1 MKVLKTNSPMR
12 VILLLSMLLAISGCT
27 VKLIASYDETTD
39 KNVTALQR
47 KMESFLTDLEAKDG
61 LPECSYEK
69 NSTFYSESKVDLS
82 AIKVRAEAIPKNEIT
97 VKQITLLGSSLI
109 DLESLHKLK
118 DKKPKS
124 SGQLKCIS
132 ADEIAPLRAAFNSIF
147 TAILKLELAKKRGEE
162 D

>member
-1 MKVLKTNSPMR
+1 MKMLSIVTSLR
-12 VILLLSMLLAISGCT
+12 VILLALILFVVSGCA

-47 KMESFLTDLEAKDG
+47 KFETFLTDLESKDG

-69 NSTFYSESKVDLS
+69 NSDFYSASKVDLS
-82 AIKVRAEAIPKNEIT
+82 AIKVRAEAIPSNEIT
-97 VKQITLLGSSLI
+97 VEQISLLNINLGH
-109 DLESLHKLK
+109 LESLHKLK
-118 DKKPKS
+118 DKKSKS

-132 ADEIAPLRAAFNSIF
+132 SDEITPLRNAFNSSF
-147 TAILKLELAKKRGEE
+147 TAILKLEIAKKRGEE